1 MNYRVFIKRNLFFV
15 SCNKLKIKW
24 GVNMLMNYLREGIIT
39 FLYLTPVAAI
49 ILCAFIGIKFLLK
62 RRFEFIPMK
71 ILCEF
76 GWILT
81 VLAILKITGIIGG
94 DFNTT
99 SILNGD
105 VYFSYSI
112 FQEGLSMATLLNIT
126 LFIPFGFLSPIVF
139 SELQHK
145 RIYGVLIGVI
155 FSVVIEFLQTFTGR
169 FVQLDDMLMNTLGT
183 IIGYEIWI
191 IISRIKSK
199 PKLRVK

>member
-1 MNYRVFIKRNLFFV
+1 
-15 SCNKLKIKW
+15 
-24 GVNMLMNYLREGIIT
+24 MLMNYLREGITT
-39 FLYLTPVAAI
+39 FLYLTPVAVI

-62 RRFEFIPMK
+62 RKFEFIPIK

-81 VLAILKITGIIGG
+81 ILAILKITGIIGG

-105 VYFSYSI
+105 VHFSYSI
-112 FQEGLSMATLLNIT
+112 LQEGLSMATLLNII
-126 LFIPFGFLSPIVF
+126 LFIPFGFFSPIVF
-139 SELQHK
+139 SKLQHK
-145 RIYGVLIGVI
+145 RIYGVLIGII
-155 FSVVIEFLQTFTGR
+155 FSMVIEFLQIFTGR

-183 IIGYEIWI
+183 IIGYKVSI

-199 PKLRVK
+199 PSLRVK